1 MSEERTLVLIKP
13 DGVARGLMGEV
24 FSRLERKGYK
34 ITSLL
39 MTEATEEQL
48 RRHYAEKV
56 NAPDFPE
63 ILEYMTSGPL
73 VAMVVTGTNIVKNF
87 RAMAGVT
94 NPSEA
99 APGTIRGDYGRDWED
114 GAVRNIVHSSDS
126 VENAEREISIWFEN
140 H

>member
-56 NAPDFPE
+56 NAPYFPE

-73 VAMVVTGTNIVKNF
+73 VAMVVIMVAIGKMVPYVTSSTVLTVLKMPNAKLAFGLKITKNF
-87 RAMAGVT
+87 DKLA
-94 NPSEA
+94 
-99 APGTIRGDYGRDWED
+99 
-114 GAVRNIVHSSDS
+114 
-126 VENAEREISIWFEN
+126 
-140 H
+140 

>member
-24 FSRLERKGYK
+24 FSHLERKEYK

-39 MTEATEEQL
+39 MTEATEDQL

-56 NAPDFPE
+56 NAPYFPE

-99 APGTIRGDYGRDWED
+99 APGTIRGDYGRNWED

>member
-1 MSEERTLVLIKP
+1 
-13 DGVARGLMGEV
+13 
-24 FSRLERKGYK
+24 
-34 ITSLL
+34 
-39 MTEATEEQL
+39 
-48 RRHYAEKV
+48 
-56 NAPDFPE
+56 
-63 ILEYMTSGPL
+63 
-73 VAMVVTGTNIVKNF
+73 MVVTGTNIVKNF

>member
-13 DGVARGLMGEV
+13 DGVARGLIGEV

-39 MTEATEEQL
+39 MTEATEDQL
-48 RRHYAEKV
+48 RRHYAEKG
-56 NAPDFPE
+56 NAPYFPE

-73 VAMVVTGTNIVKNF
+73 VAMAMVVTGTNIVMNF

-99 APGTIRGDYGRDWED
+99 APGTIRGDYGRDW
-114 GAVRNIVHSSDS
+114 
-126 VENAEREISIWFEN
+126 
-140 H
+140 